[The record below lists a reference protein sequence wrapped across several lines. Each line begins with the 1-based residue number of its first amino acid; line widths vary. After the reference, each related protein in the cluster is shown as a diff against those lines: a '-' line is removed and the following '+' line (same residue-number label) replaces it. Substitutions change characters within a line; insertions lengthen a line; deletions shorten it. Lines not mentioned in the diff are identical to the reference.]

1 MPSLPTALMSGN
13 TLVLT
18 ESETERLRAYMSAEK
33 SQATRRAYQSDW
45 KGFVAW
51 CEEKG
56 AEPLPARVETICAFL
71 VHQVERGLKASSVS
85 RSFAAIRYA
94 HKLANVDSLPTDSEA
109 VRAVLCGIRRSK
121 GTRPEQKAPATAE
134 IVKTMITHCPTTLA
148 GLRDKAIL
156 LLGFAGAFRRSE
168 LSALTLDDL
177 EFVKEGLRVHV
188 RRSKT
193 DQAGQGF
200 AKPIIHGATPSTC
213 PVVAITAWIKAARIE
228 NGFLFRRLSKG
239 ERVEAESLSG
249 YSIGVI
255 VKDYAAKV
263 GLDPETIGGHS
274 LRAGF
279 CTSAAMAGADAFKIM
294 DVTGHK
300 SVQTLRGYVRRAD
313 EFRNHAGSGL
323 L

>member
-1 MPSLPTALMSGN
+1 MTCLPASVLSANKLAL
-13 TLVLT
+13 
-18 ESETERLRAYMSAEK
+18 SEAETQNLHAYLSAEK
-33 SQATRRAYQSDW
+33 AAATRRAYQSDW
-45 KGFVAW
+45 KGFAIW
-51 CEEKG
+51 CESRG
-56 AEPLPARVETICAFL
+56 AEPLPARAETICAFL
-71 VHQVERGLKASSVS
+71 AHEAERGLKASSLS
-85 RSFAAIRYA
+85 RSLAAIRYA
-94 HKLANVDSLPTDSEA
+94 HKLASVDPLPTDSEA
-109 VRAVLCGIRRSK
+109 VRAVLRGIRRTK
-121 GTRPEQKAPATAE
+121 GTRPEQKIPATAE
-134 IVKTMITHCPTTLA
+134 IVKTMITHCPPTLA

-168 LSALTLDDL
+168 LSALNLNDL
-177 EFVKEGLRVHV
+177 EFVTEGLRVHV
-188 RRSKT
+188 RHSKT
-193 DQAGQGF
+193 DQTGQGF
-200 AKPIIHGATPSTC
+200 VKPILHGATPSTC

-228 NGFLFRRLSKG
+228 SGFLFRRLGKG
-239 ERVEAESLSG
+239 ERVETEALSG

-255 VKDYAAKV
+255 VKGYAAKV

-294 DVTGHK
+294 DVSGHK

>member
-1 MPSLPTALMSGN
+1 MTCLPASALGAN
-13 TLVLT
+13 TLAL
-18 ESETERLRAYMSAEK
+18 SEAETQSLHAYLSAEK
-33 SQATRRAYQSDW
+33 AVATRRAYQSDW
-45 KGFVAW
+45 KGFAIW
-51 CEEKG
+51 CEQRG
-56 AEPLPARVETICAFL
+56 AEPLPARAETICAFL
-71 VHQVERGLKASSVS
+71 AHEAERGLKASSLS
-85 RSFAAIRYA
+85 RSLAAIRYA
-94 HKLANVDSLPTDSEA
+94 HKLASVDPLPTDSEA
-109 VRAVLCGIRRSK
+109 VRAVLRGIRRTK

-134 IVKTMITHCPTTLA
+134 IVKTMITHCPQTLA

-168 LSALTLDDL
+168 LSALHLSDL
-177 EFVKEGLRVHV
+177 EFVKEGLRVTL

-193 DQAGQGF
+193 DATGQGF
-200 AKPIIHGATPSTC
+200 VKPILHGATPSTC
-213 PVVAITAWIKAARIE
+213 PVAAITAWIKAARIE
-228 NGFLFRRLSKG
+228 DGFLFRRLGKG
-239 ERVEAESLSG
+239 ERVEAQALSG
-249 YSIGVI
+249 YSIGLI

-263 GLDPETIGGHS
+263 GLDPDTIGGHS

-294 DVTGHK
+294 DVSGHK